1 MDKLTSNI
9 TKSKLSCLFK
19 ADTWIFDLDN
29 TLYNGQTKVFSKVDK
44 KMSTYISK
52 KLKISLTNAKKIQ
65 KKYFYENGTTLS
77 GLMKYNNIDPY
88 EFLEF
93 VHKIDISWLPKD
105 KLLREELKKIKEKKY
120 IFTNGSHSHV
130 KNITKQL
137 GIFDLFDGAFAITDG
152 DFIPK
157 PSIEPYKKIIKK
169 FNLDPKKSILIED
182 IAHNLQSAKDLGM
195 KTIWL
200 ENNEPFASKDKDKPY
215 IDYKIK
221 NLSSFLKKINI
232 LKAA

>member
-1 MDKLTSNI
+1 MKDLINI
-9 TKSKLSCLFK
+9 KY
-19 ADTWIFDLDN
+19 WIFDLDN

-52 KLKISLTNAKKIQ
+52 KLKISLINAKEIQ

-120 IFTNGSHSHV
+120 IFTNGPHSHV
-130 KNITKQL
+130 KNVTKQL
-137 GIFDLFDGAFAITDG
+137 GIFDLFDGVFTITDG